1 MKTGDFLNTLAGKL
15 GLQNDSHLVS
25 LLSKADFSQ
34 VDIADDLANQICK
47 GLLSLDGAKNSAE
60 VMNHFK
66 PTLLKAIDDRFAI
79 IAEELGISD
88 QIAAEK
94 STYKKSDLL
103 KEAYGRKI
111 ADLEAKVKAGA
122 GNQSEEVT
130 KLTAQIADLQKQLG
144 AAGDKAKADAAA
156 MKQAH
161 QKEILDMLISQNLTG
176 QNYANEQVSKDIN
189 VMTAKSLLTAKL
201 AEAKAI
207 LINEGGVAKL
217 KQAENPTLDYL
228 DAEMKPV
235 SFADFTTKMLADA
248 HLLKVSAPNP
258 QPQQQHGGFVPPV
271 ITPQGGSQQNANF
284 ASAVAA
290 SLGDLTQQH

>member
-1 MKTGDFLNTLAGKL
+1 MKTGDFLNILAGKL
-15 GLQNDSHLVS
+15 GLQNDSNLVS

-122 GNQSEEVT
+122 GNQTEEVT

-156 MKQAH
+156 MQKAH
-161 QKEILDMLISQNLTG
+161 QQEILDMLISQNLTG

-207 LINEGGVAKL
+207 LTNEGGVAKL

-235 SFADFTTKMLADA
+235 TFADFTTKMLADA
-248 HLLKVSAPNP
+248 HLLKVSAPT
-258 QPQQQHGGFVPPV
+258 QPQHQGGFNPP
-271 ITPQGGSQQNANF
+271 ITPSGAQPNASF